1 MLHSRGPKHE
11 LLLLVLSIFRPD
23 QLQQNSKSVTFAS
36 SIVFH
41 QLHTNRT
48 LTAES
53 LWLEETQVRTGA
65 IFTVVHS
72 WNHQKYNTTAL
83 PLSALHRISRLALLF
98 AFQLKSDLEKI
109 ISLYNS
115 QKTFL
120 WHYID
125 LSKHAT
131 SKPIN
136 SWGYFLEFYEFQNFR
151 RTRDIYR

>member
-1 MLHSRGPKHE
+1 MLHSPGPKHE

-72 WNHQKYNTTAL
+72 WNHQNTTL
-83 PLSALHRISRLALLF
+83 
-98 AFQLKSDLEKI
+98 QLR
-109 ISLYNS
+109 
-115 QKTFL
+115 
-120 WHYID
+120 
-125 LSKHAT
+125 
-131 SKPIN
+131 P
-136 SWGYFLEFYEFQNFR
+136 
-151 RTRDIYR
+151 